1 MLLAHSVDN
10 IEKIL
15 LLDLPGLDILLLSE
29 LFEGLLPH
37 FFLLGQLCRA
47 FRFFTVVLCSP
58 CLTVW
63 DGYSQR
69 RSRLYLIFLCRF
81 HGFEGVKQDVEWFV
95 LLLLVSH
102 FYALRGRLHKLIESL
117 NLSIVHA
124 AARDECFQ
132 GFHVGRV
139 LHDCGPVGV
148 AAGRVH
154 LLIVRRRRV
163 ATVVHLLKQV

>member
-47 FRFFTVVLCSP
+47 FRFFTVLCCP
-58 CLTVW
+58 CLTAW
-63 DGYSQR
+63 DGYSKR

-81 HGFEGVKQDVEWFV
+81 DGFEGVKQDVEWFV

-102 FYALRGRLHKLIESL
+102 FYALRGRLHQLIESL
-117 NLSIVHA
+117 NLPIVHA

-139 LHDCGPVGV
+139 LHDCRPVGV

-154 LLIVRRRRV
+154 LLVVRRRRV